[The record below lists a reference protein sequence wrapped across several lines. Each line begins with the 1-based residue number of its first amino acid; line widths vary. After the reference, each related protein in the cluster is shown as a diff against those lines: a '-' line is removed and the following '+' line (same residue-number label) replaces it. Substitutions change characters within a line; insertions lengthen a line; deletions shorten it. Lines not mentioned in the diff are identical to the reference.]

1 MYTGLIDIINSIVQS
16 FIFVFVANYCVNEEH
31 KKSKNHLI
39 PLIISFWLII
49 TSLTYLL
56 GNSSLSVIIIHITQL
71 LFLMLFA
78 YKNDKLGATIGFTI
92 VYLIF
97 GINVIL
103 SFIIFVFIINNTNV
117 NITYANILIMYLPQF
132 LVSYLIVANM
142 TFINKINLI
151 IKSRTF
157 SIFTLIITSL
167 VIDFT
172 ISFLFIYND
181 KDNPLFKEMIF
192 IFLAAFI
199 IFITLYFASIDKKA
213 KEINS
218 LNKELTTKIN
228 ELKKIKHDYGS
239 QISYLYGTYLMKDY
253 EKLGKL
259 LKGVIDGYDIS
270 SQVKILSSNLS
281 IIAQVINTTD
291 LREVDIL
298 IDEKADLNHANIN
311 ELDLQR
317 ILSNIVRNSVEALN
331 GKGLLMIRS
340 YYSYNYIIIT
350 IQNNGPEINKEL
362 IERIFEEG
370 FSTKA
375 NKNGDNG
382 FGLYI
387 VKELIDSYN
396 GNISVNSNKEL
407 TTFTIKLPLYLTT

>member
-1 MYTGLIDIINSIVQS
+1 MYTGIIDTINSILQS
-16 FIFVFVANYCVNEEH
+16 FLFVFVINYCVNEEH
-31 KKSKNHLI
+31 KKNKSHLVI
-39 PLIISFWLII
+39 LVILLWIII
-49 TSLTYLL
+49 TSLTYFL
-56 GNSSLSVIIIHITQL
+56 GNSSLSIIIIHIAQL

-97 GINVIL
+97 GITMII
-103 SFIIFVFIINNTNV
+103 SFIVFVFIINNTNV
-117 NITYANILIMYLPQF
+117 NTIYANILIMYLPQF
-132 LVSYLIVANM
+132 IVSYLIITNIKS
-142 TFINKINLI
+142 INKINLI
-151 IKSRTF
+151 IKSRIF
-157 SIFTLIITSL
+157 SIFTLIITTIA
-167 VIDFT
+167 VDFT
-172 ISFLFIYND
+172 ISFLLIYND
-181 KDNPLFKEMIF
+181 KDNPLFKEIVF

-218 LNKELTTKIN
+218 LNKELTSKIN

-239 QISYLYGTYLMKDY
+239 QISYLYGTYLMNDY

-270 SQVKILSSNLS
+270 SQVKVISSNLS

-291 LREVDIL
+291 LKEVDIL
-298 IDEKADLNHANIN
+298 IDEQADLNHANIK

-331 GKGLLMIRS
+331 GKGLLMIKS
-340 YYSYNYIIIT
+340 YYSYNYLIIT
-350 IQNNGPEINKEL
+350 VQNNGPEINAEL
-362 IERIFEEG
+362 IEKIFEEG
-370 FSTKA
+370 FSTKT

-387 VKELIDSYN
+387 VKELLYSYN
-396 GNISVNSNKEL
+396 GSIHVNSNKDV
-407 TTFTIKLPLYLTT
+407 TTFTIKLPLHIE